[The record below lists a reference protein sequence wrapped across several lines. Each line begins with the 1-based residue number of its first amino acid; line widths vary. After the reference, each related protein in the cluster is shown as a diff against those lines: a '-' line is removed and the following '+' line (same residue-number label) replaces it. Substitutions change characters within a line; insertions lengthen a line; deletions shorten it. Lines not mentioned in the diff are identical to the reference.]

1 MTDSLKGGLF
11 CFMLALIT
19 RRGSAIRLRQLAV
32 YEFAKSQD
40 LCLDF
45 CTTQGASVR
54 QRRARRP
61 LQKLEKVTSGTFSKR
76 QTSHSGG
83 LFCKVDVVYNEK
95 QEYRK

>member
-1 MTDSLKGGLF
+1 
-11 CFMLALIT
+11 MLALIA

-76 QTSHSGG
+76 QASRKGG
-83 LFCKVDVVYNEK
+83 LFCGVDVLYNEK